1 MLGPVLI
8 STVVSQD
15 RDGQALR
22 RSRVGRKLC
31 LRLGLSA
38 AFALVPCLLSRT
50 ASAFERQWHLGAG
63 VGVVLPGETYAT
75 GGAAAL
81 HLAYGLSDVFDAR
94 LTLAGSMHESDDELS
109 QKTSLGLATLGLAY
123 KLDIIEWV
131 PYFGVRAGG
140 YYFGEAPFA
149 PYSRAGGALGG
160 MAGID
165 YSFSRSFAIGA
176 ELSYDELLPEGHVSG
191 ALLRA
196 EYRWGF

>member
-1 MLGPVLI
+1 LRV
-8 STVVSQD
+8 
-15 RDGQALR
+15 ALA
-22 RSRVGRKLC
+22 V
-31 LRLGLSA
+31 
-38 AFALVPCLLSRT
+38 AFVLVPCLLSRT

-63 VGVVLPGETYAT
+63 VGAVLPGETYQS

-81 HLAYGLSDVFDAR
+81 HLAYGVSDVFDAR
-94 LTLAGSMHESDDELS
+94 LTLTGSMHESEGELA

-140 YYFGEAPFA
+140 YYFSEAPLA
-149 PYSRAGGALGG
+149 PYSRAGGALGA
-160 MAGID
+160 MAGVD

-176 ELSYDELLPEGHVSG
+176 ELGYDELLPEGHVSG
-191 ALLRA
+191 GLLRA